1 MPLFKLIL
9 LAGAGASMLT
19 GCATQQAATLPA
31 APSSFAAA
39 QAQNLAL
46 TSNADAPWLAA
57 FASPELTGLVEEALQ
72 ANPTL
77 LTTQARAEAA
87 AERARGIASRALP
100 DLNLNFGASRTET
113 PVAGGT
119 DLATEILTS
128 GATASWE
135 ADLWGRVRSQT
146 AASNR
151 DAQASARDAQ
161 AALLSVTG
169 QTASAWVNLAAAQ
182 QRLELAREDL
192 STRERALTITERRY
206 EQGVL
211 TALSLRTARSQTAS
225 ARASEASA
233 VDAVATASRRL
244 QVLLGRYP
252 DGALRVE
259 GALPV
264 LTPLAA
270 SRAPAAVLQSRPDV
284 LAASARLEAAGFRLS
299 EARAALLPRLTLTG
313 SATGS
318 GAQLADVT
326 DTDDMVRQ
334 LIAGLSAPLFQGG
347 ALRAEVRASQA
358 DQQAAAAQYVGTVLD
373 AWSEVEA
380 AISADAA
387 LATQEQ
393 EFAIAAE
400 EARSAQELAEREYT
414 RGVATIFELIDA
426 YSRRIDAERALIAA
440 TSDRI
445 ANRIS
450 YHIALGEPGLMP
462 STTQEQAP

>member
-1 MPLFKLIL
+1 MPLFRMIL
-9 LAGAGASMLT
+9 LAGAGASVLA
-19 GCATQQAATLPA
+19 GCATQRAATLPA

-39 QAQNLAL
+39 NAQNLAL
-46 TSNADAPWLAA
+46 TAEANAPWLTS
-57 FASPELTGLVEEALQ
+57 FASPELTGLVEEALR

-87 AERARGIASRALP
+87 AERARGVAGRGLP
-100 DLNLNFGASRTET
+100 DLNISLGASRTET

-169 QTASAWVNLAAAQ
+169 QTATAWVNLAAAQ
-182 QRLELAREDL
+182 QRLALAREDL

-225 ARASEASA
+225 ARATEASA

-259 GALPV
+259 GTLPA
-264 LTPLAA
+264 LTPLAT

-284 LAASARLEAAGFRLS
+284 LAASARLEAAGFRLN
-299 EARAALLPRLTLTG
+299 EARSALLPRLTLSG
-313 SATGS
+313 SASGS

-326 DTDDMVRQ
+326 DADDVVRQ

-387 LATQEQ
+387 LATQER

-445 ANRIS
+445 ANRVS